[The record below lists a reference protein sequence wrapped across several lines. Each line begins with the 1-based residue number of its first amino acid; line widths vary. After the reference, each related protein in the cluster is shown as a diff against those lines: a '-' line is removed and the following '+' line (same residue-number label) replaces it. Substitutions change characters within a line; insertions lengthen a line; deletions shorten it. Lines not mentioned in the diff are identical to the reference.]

1 MALSKEQVVD
11 MVEVTEMNAVQVR
24 IATRIIEDGEI
35 ISQSFHRHVVMPGDD
50 YSNEADRVK
59 AVCAAVH
66 TPAAIAAYQAQ
77 LAAQQ
82 AAQQDSG
89 N

>member
-1 MALSKEQVVD
+1 MALNKEIKVD
-11 MVEVTEMNAVQVR
+11 MVEVVESGAVQVR
-24 IATRIIEDGEI
+24 TATRILEDGEV

-50 YSNEADRVK
+50 YLSEDARVQ

-66 TPAAIAAYQAQ
+66 TPEIIAAYQAQ

-82 AAQQDSG
+82 AAVEPQA
-89 N
+89 